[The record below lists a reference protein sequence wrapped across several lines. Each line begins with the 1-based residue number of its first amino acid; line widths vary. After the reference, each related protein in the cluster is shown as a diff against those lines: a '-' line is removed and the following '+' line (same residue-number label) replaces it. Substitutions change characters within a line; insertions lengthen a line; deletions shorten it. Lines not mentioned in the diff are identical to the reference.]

1 MRSSRGYLDAL
12 VRSARPAARTSV
24 HAVAQPDWGPT
35 HLGEPSDE
43 PEALDAVPV
52 TSAHRTRL
60 ASLPVTVPPQEQSA
74 DASPP
79 SPLSVAVPRHPEPP
93 AVTVVRA
100 ERPTAPEPA
109 PISRIEE
116 RTVLRETDA
125 PPLPAPTAPTPPAA
139 RPVEPPTAR
148 TTPTWVPTFPAGT
161 EVSLKRLEH
170 LARRFPAALPVVSE
184 RPATE
189 AQPTARDEA
198 PAPREARTEPT
209 PVVLARPAPIAA
221 HAPEPARVE
230 IGSIEVFVTQPP
242 VLAPVAASVPPAR
255 VVAAPA
261 ARPERLSRPAQPYGF
276 GQA

>member
-12 VRSARPAARTSV
+12 LRSARPAARTSV

-35 HLGEPSDE
+35 RLGEPSDE
-43 PEALDAVPV
+43 LGALDAVPV
-52 TSAHRTRL
+52 TSAPRTRL
-60 ASLPVTVPPQEQSA
+60 ASAPVTVPPQEQWA
-74 DASPP
+74 DALPP
-79 SPLSVAVPRHPEPP
+79 APVSAVLQRHPKPP
-93 AVTVVRA
+93 VVTIVRA

-116 RTVLRETDA
+116 RPVVRETNA
-125 PPLPAPTAPTPPAA
+125 LPLPAPTASTPPAA

-148 TTPTWVPTFPAGT
+148 TTPTRAPIFPAGT
-161 EVSLKRLEH
+161 DVVLERLEH
-170 LARRFPAALPVVSE
+170 LARRFPTALPVVSE
-184 RPATE
+184 RAATE
-189 AQPTARDEA
+189 TQPTARDEA
-198 PAPREARTEPT
+198 PAQLEARTEPT

-221 HAPEPARVE
+221 HVPEPVRVE

-255 VVAAPA
+255 VIAAPA

-276 GQA
+276 GQE